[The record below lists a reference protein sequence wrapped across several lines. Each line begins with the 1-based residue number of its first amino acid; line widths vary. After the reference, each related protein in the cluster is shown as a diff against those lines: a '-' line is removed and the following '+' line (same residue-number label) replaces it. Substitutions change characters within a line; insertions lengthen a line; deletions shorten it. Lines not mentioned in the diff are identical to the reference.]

1 MKYFENLPKRSF
13 ASTIGNFNISSFFT
27 YIDAD
32 KVSLSTDNVLVDSKT
47 TLLEASFTVYQ
58 DPNNF
63 WAFLLAAKKIN
74 PFELLS
80 DNTVLFTKANE
91 NKINFASVQGMSGTT
106 GIAFPKGS
114 IIAPY
119 IANTGS
125 CSSYN
130 YIGNFD
136 LNGPISIIESVSFYD
151 GNMVIKDQKGATYSF
166 LSPTGSTGQ
175 QLTIVYPTATGY
187 AVYNNAYV
195 SNKQKYLN
203 TTVQIKEPEDGKVI
217 FKNTYSSNTTT
228 DQKKAAPV
236 PVQPTETIPVT
247 VTKFIEDKSKNILCF
262 LPSEIGTLKTQFI
275 TVKYS

>member
-32 KVSLSTDNVLVDSKT
+32 TVALSKDNVLVDSKT
-47 TLLEASFTVYQ
+47 TLLEASYNVYQ

-63 WAFLLAAKKIN
+63 WAFLVAAKKIN

-80 DNTVLFTKANE
+80 DNTVLFTKTNE
-91 NKINFASVQGMSGTT
+91 NKINFASVQGVSGTT

-119 IANTGS
+119 VSNTGS
-125 CSSYN
+125 CSSFN
-130 YIGNFD
+130 SIGNFD

-166 LSPTGSTGQ
+166 LTPTGSTGQ
-175 QLTIVYPTATGY
+175 QLTVIYPTATGY
-187 AVYNNAYV
+187 AVYNNAVV
-195 SNKQKYLN
+195 SNKQKYLD
-203 TTVQIKEPEDGKVI
+203 TTVEIKQPEDGKVI
-217 FKNTYSSNTTT
+217 FKNTYSSLPTT

-236 PVQPTETIPVT
+236 PVQPTETIPVS
-247 VTKFIEDKSKNILCF
+247 VAKFVEDKSKNISCF

>member
-1 MKYFENLPKRSF
+1 MKYFENLPKKSF

-32 KVSLSTDNVLVDSKT
+32 AVGLPTDQVLVDSKT
-47 TLLEASFTVYQ
+47 TLLEASFKVYQ

-80 DNTVLFTKANE
+80 NNTILFTKTNE
-91 NKINFASVQGMSGTT
+91 NKINFAAVQDVSGTT

-119 IANTGS
+119 VANTGS
-125 CSSYN
+125 CSSYGST
-130 YIGNFD
+130 GNFD

-166 LSPTGSTGQ
+166 LTPTGSTGQ
-175 QLTIVYPTATGY
+175 QLTIVYPTSTGY

-195 SNKQKYLN
+195 SNKQKYLD
-203 TTVQIKEPEDGKVI
+203 TTVQLKKPEDGKII
-217 FKNTYSSNTTT
+217 FKNTYSSNKTT
-228 DQKKAAPV
+228 DEKKPEPV

-247 VTKFIEDKSKNILCF
+247 VTKFIEDKSKNVLCF

>member
-32 KVSLSTDNVLVDSKT
+32 AVSLSTDNVLVDSKT
-47 TLLEASFTVYQ
+47 TLLEASYDVYQ
-58 DPNNF
+58 DLNNF

-74 PFELLS
+74 PFDLLS
-80 DNTVLFTKANE
+80 DNTVLFTKTNE
-91 NKINFASVQGMSGTT
+91 NKINFATVQNVSGTT
-106 GIAFPKGS
+106 GIAFPQGS

-125 CSSYN
+125 CSSFG

-166 LSPTGSTGQ
+166 MTPTGSTGQ
-175 QLTIVYPTATGY
+175 QLTVIYPTATGY
-187 AVYNNAYV
+187 SVYNNAYV
-195 SNKQKYLN
+195 SNKEKYLD
-203 TTVQIKEPEDGKVI
+203 TTVEIKKPEDGKII
-217 FKNTYSSNTTT
+217 FKNTYSSLPTT

-236 PVQPTETIPVT
+236 PVQPTQTIPVS
-247 VTKFIEDKSKNILCF
+247 VLKVVEDKSKNILCF